1 MQHKTTKR
9 EADYRMG
16 RHGHKCGECAHYYAG
31 KCSLVE
37 GSIDPEMS
45 CKYFTPDKHAA

>member
-1 MQHKTTKR
+1 MQHKSTKR

-16 RHGHKCGECAHYYAG
+16 REDKHCGICAHYHSG

-37 GSIDPEMS
+37 GSIDPQMS
-45 CKYFTPDKHAA
+45 CKYFISEKQAA